1 MSEKRRYTFRKRLKA
16 DLSPKCF
23 PPSEEAVKCLAD
35 EIFQSYYD
43 DGSAAYEALEY
54 IRDIEMLDILKE
66 ELRDFPNSPVS
77 VELRRRLKE
86 VAMREASKVAQQIYV
101 SAISD

>member
-23 PPSEEAVKCLAD
+23 PPSEEAIKYLAD

-54 IRDIEMLDILKE
+54 VRDIEMLDILKE
-66 ELRDFPNSPVS
+66 EFRDFPNSPVS
-77 VELRRRLKE
+77 AELRRRLKE
-86 VAMREASKVAQQIYV
+86 KASREAVKVAQEIYV
-101 SAISD
+101 RALSG